1 MAEVKSFFDIA
12 NIITKKLPRPSD
24 EDIQKYCVIWMLNN
38 YFSCSEHFAPLVAE
52 LSTLKLSNLEY
63 FDILYYG
70 IPKTNIFIRYA
81 AQKAKADKLFKDI
94 STHYGVS
101 LEVAKQYAKLMSK
114 EELDQ
119 IEEVYEEKGLKKI
132 SKKSNKSEESTSQK
146 PKGTKGTKKSATKR

>member
-12 NIITKKLPRPSD
+12 NVILKKLPRPAD
-24 EDIQKYCVIWMLNN
+24 EVINKHTIQWMLNN

-52 LSTLKLSNLEY
+52 LATLKLSNLEY

-101 LEVAKQYAKLMSK
+101 IEIAKQYAKLMSK
-114 EELDQ
+114 EELAQ
-119 IEEVYEEKGLKKI
+119 IEDIYEEKGLKKQ
-132 SKKSNKSEESTSQK
+132 SRAKPSDGEKK
-146 PKGTKGTKKSATKR
+146 TKGTKKSASKR